1 MKIRRTL
8 LASVFAAAGVATAFV
23 AAQPAQAFAGGPI
36 INANVF
42 NADLRLCLAPS
53 GFGQGAVVAQVQGCD
68 GLSGQAW
75 TPVLLDGSSHFE
87 FVSVANGR
95 CMDVAGGRPLDHA
108 TVVTNT
114 CNGAGSQ
121 QWRVS
126 AAGNGAAA
134 ELRNGAAG
142 SSTHCLDVPGGSV
155 SPVALQIFT
164 CNNSGAQR
172 WFF

>member
-1 MKIRRTL
+1 M
-8 LASVFAAAGVATAFV
+8 ASLFAAAGVASAFV
-23 AAQPAQAFAGGPI
+23 AAQPAQAFGSGSI

-42 NADLRLCLAPS
+42 NADLRLCLAPD
-53 GFGQGAVVAQVQGCD
+53 GFGQGAVVTQVQCN
-68 GLSGQAW
+68 GLAGQAW

-95 CMDVAGGRPLDHA
+95 CLDVAGGRPLDHA
-108 TVVTNT
+108 TVITNT

-121 QWRVS
+121 RWTVQ
-126 AAGNGAAA
+126 AAGYGVAA

-142 SSTHCLDVPGGSV
+142 SNTHCLDVPGGSL
-155 SPVALQIFT
+155 SPVAMQIFT